1 MKKSLYA
8 AFLSLS
14 ACFILNIAGCG
25 GGGGGTAPA
34 AALTSTPTPKAT
46 VKLYL
51 NGFYEPTSTNRIS
64 TISATIVL
72 PSGVIPTPTLT
83 TNLMT
88 ESLPAVPATSAQV
101 SAIVTSPGT
110 VEFTLINNSPYLNI
124 TSPAEPGKLEIA
136 TVSFPLTATPIAD
149 FSFASTPTIY
159 EAFFDS
165 GGVITSNTNL
175 TDPPLTLTVET
186 SYN

>member
-1 MKKSLYA
+1 MKKSLYV

-25 GGGGGTAPA
+25 GGGGSPAP
-34 AALTSTPTPKAT
+34 TPKATETPKAT

-51 NGFYEPTSTNRIS
+51 IGYYLPTSTNRIS

-72 PSGVIPTPTLT
+72 PPGVTPTPTLT

-101 SAIVTSPGT
+101 SASVTSPGT

-136 TVSFPLTATPIAD
+136 TISFPLSATRIVD
-149 FSFASTPTIY
+149 FSFAGIPTVY
-159 EAFFDS
+159 EALFDS
-165 GGVITSNTNL
+165 GGVITSNTNVA
-175 TDPPLTLTVET
+175 DPPLTLTVET

>member
-1 MKKSLYA
+1 MKKTLYV

-14 ACFILNIAGCG
+14 VCFILNIAGCG
-25 GGGGGTAPA
+25 GGGGGTAP
-34 AALTSTPTPKAT
+34 TPKAT

-51 NGFYEPTSTNRIS
+51 NGLYVPSSDNRIS

-72 PSGVIPTPTLT
+72 PPGVTPTPTLT

-88 ESLPAVPATSAQV
+88 ESLPAVPATSTQV
-101 SAIVTSPGT
+101 TASVISPGT
-110 VEFTLINNSPYLNI
+110 VEFTLINSPPYLNI
-124 TSPAEPGKLEIA
+124 TSPELPGKLEIA
-136 TVSFPLTATPIAD
+136 TISFPLSATTIAD

-159 EAFFDS
+159 DALFLNGAVYSDS
-165 GGVITSNTNL
+165 LVSNSDLWL
-175 TDPPLTLTVET
+175 TIET